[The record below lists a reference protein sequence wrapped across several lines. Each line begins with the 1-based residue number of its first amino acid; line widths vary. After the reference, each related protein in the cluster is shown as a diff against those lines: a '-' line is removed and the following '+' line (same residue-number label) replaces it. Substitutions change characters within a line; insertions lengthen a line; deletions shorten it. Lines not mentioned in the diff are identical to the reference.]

1 MTNNSFNKGQDLYLK
16 AKQLIPGGT
25 QLFGKKPEMYLP
37 DYWPAYYSK
46 AKGCEIWDL
55 DGKRYLDF
63 TMVGIGTSILGY
75 ADSDVNEAAIN
86 AINNGNLTTLNAPEE
101 VQLAEKLIEIH
112 PWADMARFARSGGE
126 IMSVAIRIARAS
138 SGRSKV
144 AFCGYHGWHDWYL
157 SANISDKS
165 NLDNHLM
172 PDLETKGV
180 PSELSNLMLPFDYNN
195 IESLEK
201 IINNHGEDI
210 GVIVMEPC
218 RDNGPNPGFLENV
231 RRIAS
236 KNNTILIF
244 DEITSGFRAATSGMH
259 MIYKVFPD
267 LCAFGKTISNGI
279 PMAALIGKKEYMKA
293 ATSTFISSTY
303 WTDRAGPSAANVF
316 LEKHAKLNVGQRTM
330 EIGLRI
336 QNGFKLAAENANLKI
351 IISGIPPLTAFRL
364 EVDCWPEVLTL
375 YTQKMLSR
383 SILANDRCYANFAHS
398 DKYIGE
404 FFSAVN
410 AVFCELKSAIDDKS
424 VKDELIGPVKIM
436 GFKKA

>member
-144 AFCGYHGWHDWYL
+144 AFCGYHGWHDW
-157 SANISDKS
+157 
-165 NLDNHLM
+165 
-172 PDLETKGV
+172 
-180 PSELSNLMLPFDYNN
+180 
-195 IESLEK
+195 
-201 IINNHGEDI
+201 
-210 GVIVMEPC
+210 
-218 RDNGPNPGFLENV
+218 
-231 RRIAS
+231 
-236 KNNTILIF
+236 
-244 DEITSGFRAATSGMH
+244 
-259 MIYKVFPD
+259 
-267 LCAFGKTISNGI
+267 
-279 PMAALIGKKEYMKA
+279 
-293 ATSTFISSTY
+293 
-303 WTDRAGPSAANVF
+303 
-316 LEKHAKLNVGQRTM
+316 
-330 EIGLRI
+330 
-336 QNGFKLAAENANLKI
+336 
-351 IISGIPPLTAFRL
+351 
-364 EVDCWPEVLTL
+364 
-375 YTQKMLSR
+375 
-383 SILANDRCYANFAHS
+383 
-398 DKYIGE
+398 
-404 FFSAVN
+404 
-410 AVFCELKSAIDDKS
+410 
-424 VKDELIGPVKIM
+424 
-436 GFKKA
+436 